1 MIRFNSDYLE
11 GAHPLIMQRLMA
23 TNLEQTPG
31 YGEDAHCERARDI
44 IRELCQAPA
53 ADVHFLVGGTQTNF
67 TFLSAVL
74 KPWQGVISA
83 DTGHIAVHETGA
95 VEATG
100 HKVIALPNRDGKLS
114 AAQVSEYCHLHFSDE
129 SHEHM
134 VMPGAVYISNPT
146 EVGTLYSRQE
156 LLDLRKVCDRWN
168 LILFLDGAR
177 LGYGLASPAN
187 ELDLPFI
194 AQVTD
199 AFYIGGTKQGL
210 LFGEALVITRDAI
223 RPNFRY
229 VVKQKGGML
238 AKGRLLGV
246 QFEAALEGG
255 LYMDMARHAID
266 LAMKLREALR
276 DMGVQFLVDSPTNQQ
291 FPILPNALL
300 EALGRDY
307 SFATIERVDAGRT
320 AIRFCTSWATRD
332 EDVDAL
338 IGDLKRLME
347 RFSQ

>member
-1 MIRFNSDYLE
+1 MKLFNSDYLE
-11 GAHPLIMQRLMA
+11 GAHPVIMARLFE

-31 YGEDAHCERARDI
+31 YGEDEHCERARAM
-44 IRELCQAPA
+44 IRNLCNAPD

-100 HKVIALPNRDGKLS
+100 HKVIALPGVDGRLL
-114 AAQVSEYCHLHFSDE
+114 AADVDAYCQQHFADE

-146 EVGTLYSRQE
+146 EMGTLYSRE
-156 LLDLRKVCDRWN
+156 ALCDLREVCDRWG

-177 LGYGLASPAN
+177 LGYGLASPEN
-187 ELDLPFI
+187 DLDLPFI
-194 AQVTD
+194 AAVTD

-210 LFGEALVITRDAI
+210 LFGEALVITREALQPD
-223 RPNFRY
+223 FRY
-229 VVKQKGGML
+229 MIKQKGGML

-246 QFEAALEGG
+246 QFETAFEGD
-255 LYMDMARHAID
+255 LYMDMARHAIA
-266 LAMKLREALR
+266 LALRLREALT
-276 DMGVQFLVDSPTNQQ
+276 DMGVPFMIDSPTNQQ
-291 FPILPNALL
+291 FPIFPDALL
-300 EALGRDY
+300 EQLRQDFSY
-307 SFATIERVDAGRT
+307 ATIQRIDPDHT
-320 AIRFCTSWATRD
+320 AIRFCTSWATRE
-332 EDVDAL
+332 EDVEAL
-338 IGDLKRLME
+338 IEAIRDLL
-347 RFSQ
+347 

>member
-1 MIRFNSDYLE
+1 MKLFNSDYLE
-11 GAHPLIMQRLMA
+11 GAHPVIMARLFE

-31 YGEDAHCERARDI
+31 YGEDEHCERARAM
-44 IRELCQAPA
+44 IRDLCDAPD

-100 HKVIALPNRDGKLS
+100 HKVIALPGVDGRLL
-114 AAQVSEYCHLHFSDE
+114 AADVDAYCQQHFADE

-146 EVGTLYSRQE
+146 EVGTLYNRE
-156 LLDLRKVCDRWN
+156 ALCDLREVCDRWG

-177 LGYGLASPAN
+177 LGYGLASPEN
-187 ELDLPFI
+187 DLDLPFI
-194 AQVTD
+194 AAVTD

-210 LFGEALVITRDAI
+210 LFGEALVITREALQPD
-223 RPNFRY
+223 FRY
-229 VVKQKGGML
+229 MIKQKGGML

-246 QFEAALEGG
+246 QFETAFEGD
-255 LYMDMARHAID
+255 LYMDMARHAIA
-266 LAMKLREALR
+266 LALRLKEALTE
-276 DMGVQFLVDSPTNQQ
+276 MGVPFMIDSPTNQQ
-291 FPILPNALL
+291 FPILPDALL
-300 EALGRDY
+300 EQLRQDFSY
-307 SFATIERVDAGRT
+307 ATIQRIDPAHT
-320 AIRFCTSWATRD
+320 AVRFCTSWATRP
-332 EDVDAL
+332 EDVEAL
-338 IGDLKRLME
+338 IETIRELL
-347 RFSQ
+347 